1 MIRGTD
7 ARTVTDIPTGK
18 QLSII
23 AFQISTLSLMRDPV
37 GIMEG
42 WSVAKYQIPSTKLQT
57 NLKFQYQ
64 MTKTVLV
71 RRRRIGHCD
80 LCDICDLLFG
90 IFWSAGWIKRSESTT
105 SQHWPSACAPCRPNE
120 DCGYR

>member
-18 QLSII
+18 QLPII

-42 WSVAKYQIPSTKLQT
+42 WSVAKYQITSTKLQT

-64 MTKTVLV
+64 MTKTVLE
-71 RRRRIGHCD
+71 
-80 LCDICDLLFG
+80 FG
-90 IFWSAGWIKRSESTT
+90 ILVIAICLIFVICYLEFFG
-105 SQHWPSACAPCRPNE
+105 Q
-120 DCGYR
+120 